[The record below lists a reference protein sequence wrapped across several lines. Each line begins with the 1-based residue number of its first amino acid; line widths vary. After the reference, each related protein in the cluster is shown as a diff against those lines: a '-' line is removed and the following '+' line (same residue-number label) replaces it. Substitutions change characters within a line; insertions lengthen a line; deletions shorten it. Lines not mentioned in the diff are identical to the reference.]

1 MLSDLHDNDSTPTNS
16 DQEDLLVGSDYE
28 DFTDFEDIQFA
39 YAKSQN
45 QQQQQQNSNPLSN
58 YPHLIATQN
67 DFGNTTESWRHKFN
81 FLFTSCALVVLSFLV
96 TVLYPIYWRQLELN
110 SQHVTRYSGLLFVA
124 TVTTATVCALAV
136 ISSWVS
142 NWDVRVLKPPFN
154 VYRTLMIGC
163 SYGLGG
169 TLITMAN
176 SRIPCHLQDPLKA
189 LTMLL
194 SLIFYFFMCRRV
206 MGLQRIFSATTSVVG
221 LFIAVDYGLCDE
233 YRCRGF
239 ELSTETDFP
248 VSEIDTDEDGTDTW
262 RQRLIWTLVYVIG
275 LALWTLHITFL
286 ESHIIQKTMNL
297 PIDKPEPPT
306 LLSTVSRL
314 VSHSDP
320 LLPNSP
326 SQREVTSTTSMMGA
340 NCCGGSGAKRQTR
353 ELHMLAWIHLVGLII
368 VLFGNWID
376 MLPSEDKVTS
386 PSEFIYKT
394 HRGLSC
400 HFEIPNH
407 NTLSQQQLD
416 YLSNLTP
423 HSQTFNKTSRNK
435 RDLLTSLDATK
446 KFQMNYDE
454 YLLRQEFHKRNYKHE
469 ALMRAHNLRKHKLNR
484 QHTNVKVS
492 KLITNQD
499 KCELI
504 RFYGWMFTLAY
515 IAFVIFLVRF
525 LILCESAVFTMSLI
539 TMALPFAGLYWSV
552 FKLVPQGNVAIVEW
566 GPAVTGEMICCL
578 LGLPIVML
586 GTILLCKAHFRD
598 CKQISYRSFDSGM
611 A

>member
-1 MLSDLHDNDSTPTNS
+1 MY
-16 DQEDLLVGSDYE
+16 QEDCCVPGTVDGGDGDDPLYTNTSYE
-28 DFTDFEDIQFA
+28 
-39 YAKSQN
+39 
-45 QQQQQQNSNPLSN
+45 
-58 YPHLIATQN
+58 
-67 DFGNTTESWRHKFN
+67 R
-81 FLFTSCALVVLSFLV
+81 FLV
-96 TVLYPIYWRQLELN
+96 KCTSGVSIKEDVFLLKGERFLDGKLLQAKGGATGAENNTV
-110 SQHVTRYSGLLFVA
+110 
-124 TVTTATVCALAV
+124 
-136 ISSWVS
+136 VS
-142 NWDVRVLKPPFN
+142 
-154 VYRTLMIGC
+154 
-163 SYGLGG
+163 
-169 TLITMAN
+169 
-176 SRIPCHLQDPLKA
+176 
-189 LTMLL
+189 
-194 SLIFYFFMCRRV
+194 
-206 MGLQRIFSATTSVVG
+206 
-221 LFIAVDYGLCDE
+221 
-233 YRCRGF
+233 
-239 ELSTETDFP
+239 
-248 VSEIDTDEDGTDTW
+248 
-262 RQRLIWTLVYVIG
+262 
-275 LALWTLHITFL
+275 
-286 ESHIIQKTMNL
+286 
-297 PIDKPEPPT
+297 
-306 LLSTVSRL
+306 
-314 VSHSDP
+314 
-320 LLPNSP
+320 
-326 SQREVTSTTSMMGA
+326 
-340 NCCGGSGAKRQTR
+340 
-353 ELHMLAWIHLVGLII
+353 
-368 VLFGNWID
+368 
-376 MLPSEDKVTS
+376 VTS

-407 NTLSQQQLD
+407 NTLSTQLD

-423 HSQTFNKTSRNK
+423 HSQTYNKTSRNK